1 MNQNQ
6 HVKTLWP
13 CFSLSIWSRG
23 MFFMFHDYDLMQEG
37 LLHQGY
43 VVQPNLCWQLHPFV
57 SCLESFIVL
66 HGALIT
72 KHAWAPR
79 TAQVQMYFVTINLW
93 VHFTCIYYYSLLVSS
108 YHRNQV
114 STFNWQW
121 NRQRLPF
128 DTSHLLVVHIEHI
141 WTQIGMVMDA
151 ECQCTPYPAWSIPYA
166 ILQ

>member
-23 MFFMFHDYDLMQEG
+23 MFFMFHDYDLVQEG
-37 LLHQGY
+37 ILHQGY

-114 STFNWQW
+114 STASIDNEI
-121 NRQRLPF
+121 
-128 DTSHLLVVHIEHI
+128 DKDCLLI
-141 WTQIGMVMDA
+141 
-151 ECQCTPYPAWSIPYA
+151 PAIFWLSTLNTFEPR
-166 ILQ
+166 